1 MSGRFGSGGPYEE
14 QFGYSRVVAS
24 GPHAWVAGCTSVVD
38 GEFVHDGD
46 AAAQARAAF
55 AVALQALDRAG
66 FSRTDVV
73 RTRMFVVD
81 IAANGTA
88 VAMVHGEV
96 FADVRPASSLLGA
109 AGLVDPR
116 MLVEVEVEAFRGEWA

>member
-14 QFGYSRVVAS
+14 RFGYSRVVAS
-24 GPHAWVAGCTSVVD
+24 GPLAWVSGCTSVVD

-55 AVALQALDRAG
+55 AVALQALDRSG
-66 FSRTDVV
+66 FSREDVV

-81 IAANGTA
+81 IAANGEA
-88 VAMVHGEV
+88 VALVHGEV
-96 FADVRPASSLLGA
+96 FGDVRPASSLLGV
-109 AGLVDPR
+109 AGLIDPR
-116 MLVEVEVEAFRGEWA
+116 MLVEIEVEAFRGEWA

>member
-1 MSGRFGSGGPYEE
+1 MTARFGSGGPYEE
-14 QFGYSRVVAS
+14 QFGYSRVVTT

-38 GEFVHDGD
+38 GEFVHEGD

-66 FSRTDVV
+66 FGREDVV
-73 RTRMFVVD
+73 RTRMFVVG
-81 IAANGTA
+81 IAANGDA
-88 VAMVHGEV
+88 VALVHGEV
-96 FADVRPASSLLGA
+96 FADIRPASSLIGV
-109 AGLVDPR
+109 AGLIDPR

>member
-14 QFGYSRVVAS
+14 KFGYSRVVAS
-24 GPHAWVAGCTSVVD
+24 GPHAWVAGCTSIVG
-38 GEFVHDGD
+38 GELVHEGD

-66 FSRTDVV
+66 FGRADVV

-81 IAANGTA
+81 IAANGDA
-88 VAMVHGEV
+88 VAGVHGEV
-96 FADVRPASSLLGA
+96 FADVRPAASLLGI